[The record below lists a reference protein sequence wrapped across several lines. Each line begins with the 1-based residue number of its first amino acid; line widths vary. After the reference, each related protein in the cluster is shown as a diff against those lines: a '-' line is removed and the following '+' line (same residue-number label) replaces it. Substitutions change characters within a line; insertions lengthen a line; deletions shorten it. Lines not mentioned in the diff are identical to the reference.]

1 MKLLS
6 RVIVLNLII
15 SFIVG
20 FFISPF
26 SVSMEATNT
35 VGDWALLLYGA
46 FTVLGIFFWLFY
58 MFWHWGMSSF
68 ISRTH
73 KKLWFVVL
81 LVGIPIYLLGPIVYY
96 ICVYEMRKGLQGKP
110 GS

>member
-6 RVIVLNLII
+6 RIIVLNLII
-15 SFIVG
+15 SLIVG
-20 FFISPF
+20 FYISPF
-26 SVSMEATNT
+26 SVFTEDANT
-35 VGDWALLLYGA
+35 VGDWVLLLYGA

-68 ISRTH
+68 ISRRH
-73 KKLWFVVL
+73 KKLWFAVL

-96 ICVYEMRKGLQGKP
+96 FCVYEMEKGIKI
-110 GS
+110 SRE